1 MLSQHTLN
9 LHPTLSLRALMVAV
23 CAYVLLMFGS
33 LAYAQTG
40 SIPATQGLVPVDHY
54 FWVGG
59 HATISRADTPEGACG
74 RLGGESIMYHGP
86 ERYPV
91 RSSDASNIGLCKNPG
106 FADYGWIQAVGWCD
120 NDKGYYGAYPEG
132 CLGPVCPPGY
142 ILNGSLCDP
151 IPSCPSG
158 EHFDASA
165 KQCVCDNGYFR
176 APTGH
181 RWATQCIRQASGEDF
196 TTHPTWPE
204 LAQTYCTGSCM
215 ILTDG
220 NEAEVAPTIEGL
232 PNWGSSIPLPGADS
246 GDPDGEDGSTTPGD
260 SAGNNGSGGSGGG
273 GSGTTGGGAGCQPI
287 TLPKGTNYF
296 MVVPRPGAEKGC

>member
-1 MLSQHTLN
+1 MLAQHTLN
-9 LHPTLSLRALMVAV
+9 LRPVLSMRALMVAV
-23 CAYVLLMFGS
+23 CAYALPMVSPAAHSQAGS
-33 LAYAQTG
+33 EPGVA
-40 SIPATQGLVPVDHY
+40 
-54 FWVGG
+54 F
-59 HATISRADTPEGACG
+59 CG
-74 RLGGESIMYHGP
+74 W
-86 ERYPV
+86 
-91 RSSDASNIGLCKNPG
+91 
-106 FADYGWIQAVGWCD
+106 YGWTAPHKMDECVAIRTKNVVLVKIVDIQHVSAPHIYMPAKNIYSCPLTEYTDGELCYTACPAGTSAD
-120 NDKGYYGAYPEG
+120 GNRFCQPETPDCLSSQYYDGTACVPA
-132 CLGPVCPPGY
+132 
-142 ILNGSLCDP
+142 
-151 IPSCPSG
+151 PSCPSG

-165 KQCVCDNGYFR
+165 KQCVCDDGYFR
-176 APTGH
+176 APAGH
-181 RWATQCIRQASGEDF
+181 RWVTQCIRQASGEDF

-296 MVVPRPGAEKGC
+296 MVVPRLGAEKGC

>member
-1 MLSQHTLN
+1 MLAQHTLN
-9 LHPTLSLRALMVAV
+9 LRPALSMRAALVAV
-23 CAYVLLMFGS
+23 CAYAMLVFSPSAFAGIVGAPIKYLCYNFDLTWNQGGYNNCLSVLNTHVIVSHEIIRPPSGYYSANHDIYHCGPLGANQSFYDS
-33 LAYAQTG
+33 LT
-40 SIPATQGLVPVDHY
+40 
-54 FWVGG
+54 
-59 HATISRADTPEGACG
+59 
-74 RLGGESIMYHGP
+74 
-86 ERYPV
+86 
-91 RSSDASNIGLCKNPG
+91 GLCVSACPAGTEPDENQHCK
-106 FADYGWIQAVGWCD
+106 
-120 NDKGYYGAYPEG
+120 PEPPP
-132 CLGPVCPPGY
+132 CPLGQYHDGTACIPK
-142 ILNGSLCDP
+142 
-151 IPSCPSG
+151 PSCTGG

-273 GSGTTGGGAGCQPI
+273 GSGTTGGGAGCQPL
-287 TLPKGTNYF
+287 TLPKGANYF
-296 MVVPRPGAEKGC
+296 MVVPRFGAAKGC